1 MHVPPPKIFFTGQDP
16 AVAFRVD
23 VADTRGTYPT
33 IGAVHRNHKR
43 S

>member
-1 MHVPPPKIFFTGQDP
+1 MHVPPPKVQFTGQDP
-16 AVAFRVD
+16 AVPVSVD

-33 IGAVHRNHKR
+33 DSSVHRFNVA